1 MCIRDRLKTVEKYS
15 QWLLLGCFVVLAMV
29 WLPFVGKSVNGARR
43 WIYLG
48 PAGFQAVEMVKVFY
62 IIWPV
67 SYTHLDVYK
76 RQRPQMAAI
85 AERLADVVIVTDDNP
100 RHENG
105 DAIVADILAG
115 FAQPAQVI
123 VQRDRAAAITQALE
137 HAGAGDVVLIAGKG
151 HEPYQDVACMKH
163 PFDDAQVAR
172 TLLRRRA

>member
-1 MCIRDRLKTVEKYS
+1 
-15 QWLLLGCFVVLAMV
+15 
-29 WLPFVGKSVNGARR
+29 
-43 WIYLG
+43 
-48 PAGFQAVEMVKVFY
+48 
-62 IIWPV
+62 
-67 SYTHLDVYK
+67 
-76 RQRPQMAAI
+76 MAAI

-151 HEPYQDVACMKH
+151 HEPYQEIAGIKHSFDDTDVA
-163 PFDDAQVAR
+163 AR
-172 TLLRRRA
+172 ALLVRQGGAP